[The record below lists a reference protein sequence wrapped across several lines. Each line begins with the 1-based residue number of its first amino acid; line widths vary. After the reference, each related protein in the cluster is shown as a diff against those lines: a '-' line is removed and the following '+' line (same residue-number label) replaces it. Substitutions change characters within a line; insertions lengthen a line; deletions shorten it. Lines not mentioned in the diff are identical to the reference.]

1 MVSLGD
7 NSKMR
12 ADIPLYIIAIICF
25 GLAAGLHYSSEPA
38 QAYTVILAVLGAI
51 FAGVG
56 YSMRPKSTIE
66 TETITIEKL
75 EAREETTAKAEAK
88 PSLELID
95 VKGIGP
101 KRAEQLKKIG
111 IQSVEALA
119 KESSEELSKKA
130 KISTKIADKW
140 IKAAKE
146 ALKEEG

>member
-25 GLAAGLHYSSEPA
+25 GLALGLHYSSEPA

-66 TETITIEKL
+66 TEAITMEKP
-75 EAREETTAKAEAK
+75 EVREEATAKAEAK

-101 KRAEQLKKIG
+101 KRAERLKKIG
-111 IQSVEALA
+111 IQSVEDLA

-130 KISTKIADKW
+130 KVSTKIADKW

-146 ALKEEG
+146 ALKEE